1 MKTKRQRDKRRYIVE
16 RIILTLLVIINLL
29 LITSLIAHEINTD
42 SPNRLYRINVPSPRT
57 SPNITICPTPSP
69 TPKSTPSPS
78 PTSMNI
84 SNRPGYITHHGV
96 NVRQAANIQ
105 SNIITTLDIGTRVE
119 IIEIDTEWTKCW
131 YNEKIVYVANKF
143 ITEDKPKPTP
153 TPTPRYGKWTR
164 EDYLL
169 LSTLIYCEA
178 SRQGGLPEAVAVGWV
193 VRNRL
198 EDVEEWGDETWYD
211 VISRGNGKQFTVFS
225 KNRKSKF
232 QRTLKEIS
240 QTKNPQMKIAKR
252 AARFVMQ
259 DRETHKIPKEI
270 QFFCSINYYN
280 SVKKSNGNWG
290 KHKFYKQIGKT
301 AFFYK

>member
-1 MKTKRQRDKRRYIVE
+1 MKTKRQRYKRRYIVE
-16 RIILTLLVIINLL
+16 IIIIILLVIINIL
-29 LITSLIAHEINTD
+29 LIASLIAHEINAH
-42 SPNRLYRINVPSPRT
+42 SHNRLYRINVPSPKL
-57 SPNITICPTPSP
+57 SPTITICPTPSP
-69 TPKSTPSPS
+69 APLPTPSPN

-84 SNRPGYITHHGV
+84 SNKLGYITHRGV
-96 NVRQAANIQ
+96 NVRKAANIQ
-105 SNIITTLDIGTRVE
+105 SDIITTLDIGTRVE
-119 IIEIDTEWTKCW
+119 IIETDKEWTKCW

-153 TPTPRYGKWTR
+153 TITPRYGKWTR

-240 QTKNPQMKIAKR
+240 QTQNPQMKIAKR

-259 DRETHKIPKEI
+259 GRETYKIPKEI

-290 KHKFYKQIGKT
+290 KHKFYKQMGKT

>member
-1 MKTKRQRDKRRYIVE
+1 MKTKRQRDKRRYIVK

-29 LITSLIAHEINTD
+29 LITSLIAHEINAD
-42 SPNRLYRINVPSPRT
+42 SYNRLYTINVPSPRI
-57 SPNITICPTPSP
+57 SPNIAISPTPSP

-84 SNRPGYITHHGV
+84 SHKPGYITHSGV

-105 SNIITTLDIGTRVE
+105 SDIITTLDMGTRVE
-119 IIEIDTEWTKCW
+119 IIEADKEWTKCW

-153 TPTPRYGKWTR
+153 APTPRYGKWTR

-198 EDVEEWGDETWYD
+198 EDVEEWGDKTWYD